1 MSRQGLRAFID
12 DARQDNRLGTS
23 LKQIR
28 AEAAKR
34 RDGGFD
40 LQYLKQLIELAASV
54 GYEVTLADLDLSG
67 MQGEEEHEK
76 PA

>member
-12 DARQDNRLGTS
+12 DARHDNRLGTS